1 MPLPSPRSYLF
12 VPGNRPDRFAKAC
25 AAGADEVVV
34 DLEDSVAAAE
44 KTTARAA
51 VAAWLTP
58 AQPVYVR
65 INVANSAWF
74 HDDLDLGGKP
84 GIAGV
89 LLPKAERVEDIHLVA
104 EHFGS
109 MAPILPQIETAQG
122 FWNALSIARAGVV
135 QRLLFGSLDFQLDL
149 GMAAEEEELLYFR
162 SQIVLVS
169 RLAGIQSPVDGVTT
183 DLSSAE
189 RVRADTLRA
198 KRLGFGAKMCIHPK
212 QVPVVNECFAPT
224 AEEEAWARRVV
235 EASAAAHGGATSV
248 DGKMVDRPVLA
259 LAEKV
264 LASLAHFR
272 NH

>member
-1 MPLPSPRSYLF
+1 MSLLSPRSYLF

-25 AAGADEVVV
+25 AAGADAVVV
-34 DLEDSVAAAE
+34 DLEDSVAAGD
-44 KTTARAA
+44 KITARTA

-58 AQPVYVR
+58 AQPVLVR
-65 INVANSAWF
+65 VNVANSEWF
-74 HDDLDLGGKP
+74 HDDLQLGGKP

-89 LLPKAERVEDIHLVA
+89 LLPKAERVEDIQIVA
-104 EHFGS
+104 KQFGS
-109 MAPILPQIETAQG
+109 EATILPQIETAQG
-122 FWNALSIARAGVV
+122 FWNALAMARAGGV
-135 QRLLFGSLDFQLDL
+135 QRLLFGSIDFQLDL
-149 GMAAEEEELLYFR
+149 GMAAEEDELLYFR

-183 DLSSAE
+183 EINAVE

-198 KRLGFGAKMCIHPK
+198 KRLGFGGKMCIHPK

-248 DGKMVDRPVLA
+248 DGQMVDRPVLA
-259 LAEKV
+259 RAEKILEMV
-264 LASLAHFR
+264 AQLKQR
-272 NH
+272 